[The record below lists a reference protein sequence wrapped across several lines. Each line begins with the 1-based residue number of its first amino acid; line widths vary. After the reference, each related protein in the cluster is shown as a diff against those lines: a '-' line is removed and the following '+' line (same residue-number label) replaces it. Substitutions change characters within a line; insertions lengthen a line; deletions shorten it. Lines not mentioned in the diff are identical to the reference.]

1 MEQQPTLRPVLGKLL
16 VAFAIV
22 AGWVLPIGMA
32 ATAHTGNTEH
42 KQSVHVNDYGAVP
55 NDSGDDTAAIR
66 NAITAAS
73 GWPRSDVVFSAGRYR
88 INDMVT
94 LHREISVDGNNAWV
108 EWYGPTGGTMFR
120 LGESSSTCAHVTQL
134 RNIQLDGRAIAAN
147 NVYSNTIQ
155 ERSGLHNVGLFGYT
169 QNGILVDGVGSSCVP
184 ANFFIESVE
193 AYPSDTGSNAPV
205 GVNLNLPH
213 TNVHHVR
220 DVTAMGVGGRGYGI
234 RFNDVQGG
242 IIDGAHSEHSSVGVL
257 LERSSGI
264 QVTNVHGCCG
274 VGTVVRVGLN
284 GGVNNT
290 LSNIVKRN
298 PGGSGITLVRD
309 DLNNVTIEDW
319 DLGLYAIG
327 PAPGKLVTN
336 Q

>member
-1 MEQQPTLRPVLGKLL
+1 MKQHSRRRRVVGNLL

-22 AGWVLPIGMA
+22 AGWVLPISVV

-42 KQSVHVNDYGAVP
+42 KQGIHVNDYGAVP
-55 NDSGDDTAAIR
+55 NDTGDDTAAIR

-88 INDMVT
+88 INDTVT

-120 LGESSSTCAHVTQL
+120 LGESSNTCAHVTQL

-169 QNGILVDGVGSSCVP
+169 VNGLLVDSEGSSCVP
-184 ANFFIESVE
+184 ANFFVESVE
-193 AYPSDTGSNAPV
+193 AYPNDTGSNVPV

-220 DVTAMGVGGRGYGI
+220 DVTAMGVAGRGFGI
-234 RFNDVQGG
+234 RFDNVQGG
-242 IIDGAHSEHSSVGVL
+242 IIDGVHTERSSVGVL
-257 LERSSGI
+257 LERSNGV

-274 VGTVVRVGLN
+274 VGTLVQVGL
-284 GGVNNT
+284 GGGNNT
-290 LSNIVKRN
+290 LSNIVKRD
-298 PGGSGITLVRD
+298 PGGIGITLVRD
-309 DLNNVTIEDW
+309 ELNDATIGDW

-327 PAPGKLVTN
+327 RVPGKLITN
-336 Q
+336 R